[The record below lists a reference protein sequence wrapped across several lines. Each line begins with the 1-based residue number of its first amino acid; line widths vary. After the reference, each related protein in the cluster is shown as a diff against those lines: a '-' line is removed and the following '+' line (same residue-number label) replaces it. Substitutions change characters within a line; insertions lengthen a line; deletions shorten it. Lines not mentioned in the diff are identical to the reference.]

1 MFGQRGGVEI
11 KGGVGGGGAKTSM
24 QQNLFGTKS

>member
-11 KGGVGGGGAKTSM
+11 KGGGGDKTSM

>member
-11 KGGVGGGGAKTSM
+11 KKGVVDKTSM
-24 QQNLFGTKS
+24 QLNLFGTKS